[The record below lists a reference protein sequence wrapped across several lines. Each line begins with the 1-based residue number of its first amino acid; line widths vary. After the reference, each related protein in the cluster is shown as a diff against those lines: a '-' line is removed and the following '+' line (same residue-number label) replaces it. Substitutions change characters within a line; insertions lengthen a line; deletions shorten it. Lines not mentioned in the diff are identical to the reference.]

1 MLKITSEPIGT
12 GRERACYIHPEDPRL
27 AIKMPMGEVSIQT
40 QSDLKFYRKL
50 KKRGIKG
57 IPHLPDFHGLCETNL
72 GRGIVVNL
80 IRNYDGEIS
89 RPLNWYLAQ
98 GVPIEEFEQCLE
110 ELKQSFLQ
118 NLIIFNHDMTID
130 NLLFQKPSSRTARLV
145 VIDGLG
151 DVDAIEWF
159 DYFPFLVRRKISR
172 RWKRFIE
179 HIYSTPE
186 VRLQRGETMASASAQ
201 SKRQ

>member
-27 AIKMPMGEVSIQT
+27 AIKMPMGEVSVQT
-40 QSDLKFYRKL
+40 QRDLKFYRKL
-50 KKRGIKG
+50 KKRGIRG
-57 IPHLPDFHGLCETNL
+57 IPHMPDFHGLCETNL
-72 GRGIVVNL
+72 GRGIVVDL

-98 GVPIEEFEQCLE
+98 GVPIEEFEEYLE

-118 NLIIFNHDMTID
+118 NLIIFNHDMTIE
-130 NLLFQKPSSRTARLV
+130 NLVFQKPSSRTARLV
-145 VIDGLG
+145 AIDGLG
-151 DVDAIEWF
+151 DVAAIDWF
-159 DYFPFLVRRKISR
+159 DYFPFLVRRKINR
-172 RWKRFIE
+172 RWKRFMKR
-179 HIYSTPE
+179 IYRTHE
-186 VRLQRGETMASASAQ
+186 VRQPRGKTMTSASEK